1 MRHSL
6 SLGTLA
12 VALSCTTLAF
22 AQTSNPS
29 TSSGQ
34 GPSTGSGQGP
44 STGSGQGFPVK
55 PIRLVVGFP
64 AGGPADF
71 FARTIAQKM
80 TEVIGQQIVVDNRA
94 GVSGMIAA
102 EHVAR
107 TAPADGY
114 VMYFAGTGVL
124 TFAPNLYAKLP
135 IDIAR
140 ELTPLTLAVTVPEM
154 LAVHPS
160 LPVKTTKELV
170 VLAKA
175 KPKQLAY
182 GSTGNGGMPHL
193 AMESLRTAAGIE
205 LTHVPYK
212 GAAPAVIDLLGGH
225 VQMTILDVPVLLPHV
240 KAGKMRALAVATA
253 KRQAALPDMPTMTE
267 AGYPSVRADN
277 WYGVVVASA
286 TPKDIAAKLHAAL
299 VKTLDAPDTKER
311 LMSQGAETRSTTPE
325 QFAAFIREETATWGK
340 IIKAAGV
347 TLE

>member
-1 MRHSL
+1 MHHSL
-6 SLGTLA
+6 RLGLLA
-12 VALSCTTLAF
+12 AVLLSTMSAF
-22 AQTSNPS
+22 AQSPN
-29 TSSGQ
+29 
-34 GPSTGSGQGP
+34 
-44 STGSGQGFPVK
+44 FPAK

-71 FARTIAQKM
+71 FGRTIAQKL
-80 TEVIGQQIVVDNRA
+80 TEVIGQQVVVDNRA

-114 VMYFAGTGVL
+114 TMYFAGTGVL
-124 TFAPNLYAKLP
+124 TFAANLYAKLP
-135 IDIAR
+135 IDIGR

-160 LPVKTTKELV
+160 LPVKTTRELV
-170 VLAKA
+170 ALAKA
-175 KPKQLAY
+175 KPKQLVY

-193 AMESLRTAAGIE
+193 AMESLRVAAGIE

-225 VQMTILDVPVLLPHV
+225 VLMTILDVPVLLPHV
-240 KAGKMRALAVATA
+240 KANKMRALAVASA
-253 KRQAALPDMPTMTE
+253 KRQAALPDMPTMAE

-277 WYGVVVASA
+277 WYGVVIAAA

-299 VKTLDAPDTKER
+299 VKVLDAPDTKER

>member
-1 MRHSL
+1 MHTVLRAA
-6 SLGTLA
+6 A
-12 VALSCTTLAF
+12 VATVLCCVNGAHAQAPAF
-22 AQTSNPS
+22 PA
-29 TSSGQ
+29 
-34 GPSTGSGQGP
+34 
-44 STGSGQGFPVK
+44 K
-55 PIRLVVGFP
+55 PLRMVVGFP

-71 FARTIAQKM
+71 FARTIAQKL
-80 TEVIGQQIVVDNRA
+80 TEVIGQQVVVDNRA

-102 EHVAR
+102 EHIAR

-114 VMYFAGTGVL
+114 AMYFAGTGVL

-135 IDIAR
+135 IDVSK
-140 ELTPLTLAVTVPEM
+140 ELMPLTLGVTVPEM

-170 VLAKA
+170 ALAKA
-175 KPKQLAY
+175 RPRQISY

-193 AMESLRTAAGIE
+193 AVESLRVAAGIE

-225 VQMTILDVPVLLPHV
+225 VLMTILDVPVLLPHV
-240 KAGKMRALAVATA
+240 KSGKMRALSVATA
-253 KRQAALPDMPTMTE
+253 KRQATLPDVPTMSE

-277 WYGVVVASA
+277 WYGFVVAAA
-286 TPKDIAAKLHAAL
+286 TPKDIAARLHGAL
-299 VKTLDAPDTKER
+299 VKALDAPDTKER
-311 LMSQGAETRSTTPE
+311 LMSQGAESRSTTPE

-347 TLE
+347 KLE

>member
-1 MRHSL
+1 MRLMRNFMRSF
-6 SLGTLA
+6 A
-12 VALSCTTLAF
+12 VAVTLPCAMAAF
-22 AQTSNPS
+22 AQAPGAN
-29 TSSGQ
+29 
-34 GPSTGSGQGP
+34 
-44 STGSGQGFPVK
+44 FPTK
-55 PIRLVVGFP
+55 PIRMLVGFP

-80 TEVIGQQIVVDNRA
+80 TEVIGQQVVIDNRV

-102 EHVAR
+102 EHIAR

-114 VMYFAGTGVL
+114 AIYFAGTGVL

-135 IDIAR
+135 IDITRDLA
-140 ELTPLTLAVTVPEM
+140 PVTLAVTVPEM

-160 LPVKTTKELV
+160 LPVQTTRDLV
-170 VLAKA
+170 ALAKA
-175 KPKQLAY
+175 KPKQLVY
-182 GSTGNGGMPHL
+182 GSTGSGGMPHL
-193 AMESLRTAAGIE
+193 AVESLRVAAGIDII
-205 LTHVPYK
+205 HVPYK

-225 VQMTILDVPVLLPHV
+225 VLFTILDVPVLLPHV

-253 KRQAALPDMPTMTE
+253 KRQATLPNVPTMTE

-277 WYGVVVASA
+277 WYGVVVAAA
-286 TPKDIAAKLHAAL
+286 TPKDIVAKLHAAL
-299 VKTLDAPDTKER
+299 VKSLDAPDTKER

-325 QFAAFIREETATWGK
+325 QFAAFIREETVTWGK

>member
-1 MRHSL
+1 MRTDL
-6 SLGTLA
+6 RCGA
-12 VALSCTTLAF
+12 VAAALFCTTF
-22 AQTSNPS
+22 ACAQSPN
-29 TSSGQ
+29 
-34 GPSTGSGQGP
+34 
-44 STGSGQGFPVK
+44 FPAK
-55 PIRLVVGFP
+55 PLRMVVGFP

-71 FARTIAQKM
+71 FARTIAQKL
-80 TEVIGQQIVVDNRA
+80 TEVIGQQVIVDNRA

-102 EHVAR
+102 EHIAR
-107 TAPADGY
+107 NAPADGY
-114 VMYFAGTGVL
+114 AMYFAGTGVL

-135 IDIAR
+135 IDINK
-140 ELTPLTLAVTVPEM
+140 ELMPLTLGVTVPEM

-170 VLAKA
+170 ALAKA
-175 KPKQLAY
+175 RPRQISY

-193 AMESLRTAAGIE
+193 AVESLRAAAGIE

-225 VQMTILDVPVLLPHV
+225 VLMTILDVPVLLPHV
-240 KAGKMRALAVATA
+240 KSGKMRALAVATA
-253 KRQAALPDMPTMTE
+253 KRQATLPDVPTMTE

-277 WYGVVVASA
+277 WYGIVIASA
-286 TPKDIAAKLHAAL
+286 TPKDIAAKLHAAV
-299 VKTLDAPDTKER
+299 VKALDAPDTKQR
-311 LMSQGAETRSTTPE
+311 LMSQGAEARPTTPE

>member
-1 MRHSL
+1 MPFIPFIPF
-6 SLGTLA
+6 
-12 VALSCTTLAF
+12 VAACCAAPAF
-22 AQTSNPS
+22 AQS
-29 TSSGQ
+29 TAANY
-34 GPSTGSGQGP
+34 PA
-44 STGSGQGFPVK
+44 K
-55 PIRLVVGFP
+55 PLRLVVGFP

-71 FARTIAQKM
+71 FARTIAQKL
-80 TEVIGQQIVVDNRA
+80 TEVIGQQVVVDNRA

-102 EHVAR
+102 EYVAR
-107 TAPADGY
+107 TVPADGY
-114 VMYFAGTGVL
+114 VVYFAGTGVL

-135 IDIAR
+135 IDIHK
-140 ELTPLTLAVTVPEM
+140 ELMPLTLGVTVPEM

-160 LPVKTTKELV
+160 LPVKTTKEFV
-170 VLAKA
+170 ALAKS

-193 AMESLRTAAGIE
+193 AVESLRSAAGIE
-205 LTHVPYK
+205 LVHVPYK

-225 VQMTILDVPVLLPHV
+225 VQLTILDVPVLLPHV

-253 KRQAALPDMPTMTE
+253 KRQAALPDMPTMAE

-277 WYGVVVASA
+277 WYGFVVAAA
-286 TPKDIAAKLHAAL
+286 TPKDIAAKLQAAL
-299 VKTLDAPDTKER
+299 VRALDAPDTKER
-311 LMSQGAETRSTTPE
+311 LQAQGAETRPSSPE